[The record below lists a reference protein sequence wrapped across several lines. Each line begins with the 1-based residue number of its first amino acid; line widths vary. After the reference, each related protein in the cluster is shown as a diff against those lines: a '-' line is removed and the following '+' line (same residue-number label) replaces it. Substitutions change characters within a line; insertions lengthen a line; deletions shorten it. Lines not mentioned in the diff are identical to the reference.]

1 MENENNE
8 IQRVHYEAVGDSS
21 ETKEILPPL
30 EERIANFEAELAE
43 KGLKVTDRHKIVE
56 VDGTMYFL
64 QPVTGLWVLGL
75 MDKCKDRSGKSDNVK
90 FTKTLLDNVVA
101 YPFYGFAE
109 FEPTN
114 ELEMAVE
121 LQHGQF
127 ANLRMPTV
135 NEYLEISGNSTGI
148 DGGLN
153 IQLLIPELLK
163 KGIITNA
170 NAINFEND
178 HTFKDLITII
188 ESYQKMTK
196 ESALGTLDRLTNEV
210 TSFLGITD

>member
-8 IQRVHYEAVGDSS
+8 IQNINVNATEEMQVQ
-21 ETKEILPPL
+21 EPTL
-30 EERIANFEAELAE
+30 EERIANFEAELSE

-56 VDGTMYFL
+56 VDGDLYFL

-75 MDKCKDRSGKSDNVK
+75 MEKCKDRSGKSDNVK

-101 YPFYGFAE
+101 YPFFGFSE
-109 FEPTN
+109 FEPQQEQEN
-114 ELEMAVE
+114 AIE

-135 NEYLEISGNSTGI
+135 NEYLEISGNSTDI
-148 DGGLN
+148 NGGLN

-170 NAINFEND
+170 NAIGFEQD

-188 ESYQKMTK
+188 EAYQKMTK